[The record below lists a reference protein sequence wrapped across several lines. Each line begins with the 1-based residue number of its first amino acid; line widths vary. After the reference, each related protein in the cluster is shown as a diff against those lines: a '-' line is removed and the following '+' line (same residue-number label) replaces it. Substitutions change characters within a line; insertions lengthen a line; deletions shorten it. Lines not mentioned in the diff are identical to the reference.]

1 MVFTNFFRENLTY
14 VTHYS
19 FSKLHYPAD
28 ASRNPQIY
36 YGVDAYIVYCYDTPR
51 YAMMSAM
58 SSKGVNAVT
67 GVVTEALPDTLFK
80 VKLEDGRELLSF
92 LAGKMRMHRIRVL
105 IGDKVT
111 VEIDPYGGKGRIV
124 KRL

>member
-1 MVFTNFFRENLTY
+1 
-14 VTHYS
+14 
-19 FSKLHYPAD
+19 
-28 ASRNPQIY
+28 
-36 YGVDAYIVYCYDTPR
+36 
-51 YAMMSAM
+51 MMSAM
-58 SSKGVNAVT
+58 SSKGANAVT
-67 GVVTEALPDTLFK
+67 GTVIEALPDTLFK
-80 VKLEDGRELLSF
+80 VKLPDGSELLSF